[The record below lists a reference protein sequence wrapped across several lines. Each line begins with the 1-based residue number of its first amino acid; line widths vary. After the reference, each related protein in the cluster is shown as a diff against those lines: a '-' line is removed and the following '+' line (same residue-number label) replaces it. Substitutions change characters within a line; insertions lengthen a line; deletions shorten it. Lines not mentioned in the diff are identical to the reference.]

1 MSSVL
6 LSVMAL
12 ALALAAAGLYVWQSA
27 KWQEQR
33 QQATAGLDQL
43 MTLELGM
50 PSVSN
55 QSRQARQRQQALF
68 AGGKNVWASQ
78 LLLRAGLADR
88 PRTLVFACLPSL
100 LMAASGALLQ
110 GLVLALVLGAFGAL
124 VVMAW
129 LKWRISRQRM
139 VLSHAIPGYLD
150 SVVRMMTVGHSV
162 QSAFQNGITAPDTP
176 LGNAMAHASRLQASG
191 LDPDQA
197 LQTVGE
203 LYDST
208 ELILLASILR
218 MGMRFGGRADLIVGR
233 VAVFIRDREQAQQEL
248 MAQSAETRLSAWILG
263 LLPVGLALYIIA
275 MNPKYIGRMWADPTG
290 QNLLIGALVLQLLG
304 AAVLYK
310 LAKSLE
316 D

>member
-6 LSVMAL
+6 LSVLAF
-12 ALALAAAGLYVWQSA
+12 ALALAAAGLYLWQRA

-33 QQATAGLDQL
+33 QQAATGLDQL

-50 PSVSN
+50 PMVSAQN
-55 QSRQARQRQQALF
+55 RQARQRQQALF
-68 AGGKNVWASQ
+68 GGGKNVWASQ

-88 PRTLVFACLPSL
+88 PRTLVFASLPTL
-100 LMAASGALLQ
+100 LMAAGGALLQ
-110 GLVLALVLGAFGAL
+110 GLLLALLLGGFGAL

-129 LKWRISRQRM
+129 LKWRIGRQRM
-139 VLSHAIPGYLD
+139 ALSHAIPGYLD

-191 LDPDQA
+191 LDSDQA

-218 MGMRFGGRADLIVGR
+218 MGMRFGGRADLIVAR